1 MHDHPETGTL
11 FVHNKTYDLS
21 QLSPEE
27 RIRLQHEA
35 LHEKHKGHEAMHAEM
50 ILILFATLIV
60 SQILLVFWKTKHPKS
75 FQVCTNKK
83 LFILDYYAFL

>member
-11 FVHNKTYDLS
+11 FLNNKTYDLS

-27 RIRLQHEA
+27 RIRLQHES

-50 ILILFATLIV
+50 VLILFATLIV
-60 SQILLVFWKTKHPKS
+60 SQVLLVFWKTKHAKS
-75 FQVCTNKK
+75 FQVCFEHIK
-83 LFILDYYAFL
+83 